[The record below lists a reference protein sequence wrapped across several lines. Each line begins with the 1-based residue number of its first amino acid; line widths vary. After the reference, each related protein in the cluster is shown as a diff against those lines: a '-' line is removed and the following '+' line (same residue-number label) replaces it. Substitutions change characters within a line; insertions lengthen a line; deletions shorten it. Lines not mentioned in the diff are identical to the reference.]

1 MNMNDSDIEILLK
14 RARLDLSED
23 EIEWMKTAFAGY
35 QAQLEALMALDLEEE
50 EVGTSFMTVGK
61 PS

>member
-1 MNMNDSDIEILLK
+1 MPIADDFDMGWILTNTHGFVGADVSALSREAAMKALRRYLPEI
-14 RARLDLSED
+14 
-23 EIEWMKTAFAGY
+23 
-35 QAQLEALMALDLEEE
+35 DLEEE